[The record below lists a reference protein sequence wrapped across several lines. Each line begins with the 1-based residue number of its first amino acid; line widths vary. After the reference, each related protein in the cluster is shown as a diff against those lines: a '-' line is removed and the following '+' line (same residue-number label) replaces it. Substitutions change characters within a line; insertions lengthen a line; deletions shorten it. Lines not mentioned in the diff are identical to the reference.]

1 MVALQISNV
10 FKEVILG
17 LPFVSLLQF
26 SNVLPLKLF
35 IEGLFLYNLRFSLS
49 CKNFAGLHG

>member
-1 MVALQISNV
+1 MVALQITNV

-35 IEGLFLYNLRFSLS
+35 VEGLFLYNLKFSLS
-49 CKNFAGLHG
+49 CKNFAG